1 MQCDFLAI
9 IFLATRCHR
18 IYRTAPGSTV
28 CAILLHHRKVPIS
41 YVGFSSRWRLM
52 LAHLMMSASKSQHH
66 IIEPAIWETYNL
78 IIYLIIIMKLL
89 LVSQMLNAFYSR
101 FKAIKKTEL
110 ERIAAVVLKNCSVSL
125 SSPLCQ
131 IFAMPL
137 SLGQLLDQWKISEIT
152 PTY

>member
-1 MQCDFLAI
+1 MPSVNQMDFQNLRHLMIKYQMSLTKFANGLNHFLNLYIRIMQQIFQRHWI
-9 IFLATRCHR
+9 IF
-18 IYRTAPGSTV
+18 
-28 CAILLHHRKVPIS
+28 
-41 YVGFSSRWRLM
+41 
-52 LAHLMMSASKSQHH
+52 
-66 IIEPAIWETYNL
+66 
-78 IIYLIIIMKLL
+78 LIIIMKLL

-125 SSPLCQ
+125 PSPLCQ